1 MMNQVTELEYAGHK
15 GFQAVSIPYEGDDLS
30 MLILVPDMG
39 AFDTFVAGFDD
50 GEMEN
55 LMTSLEPTNLKLSL
69 PKFEFDSAIQL
80 KEALMS
86 MGMIDAFGDA
96 DFSGIDGTLEL
107 FIDEI
112 YHKGWLSVD
121 EAGTEA
127 AAASAVVMSRKGMPI
142 VEAELEINRPF
153 LYLIR
158 DNQTGAILFLGH
170 VVNPAS

>member
-1 MMNQVTELEYAGHK
+1 VTELEYAGHK
-15 GFQAVSIPYEGDDLS
+15 GFQAVSIPYEGDELS

-39 AFDTFVAGFDD
+39 AFETFAAGFDV
-50 GEMEN
+50 GE
-55 LMTSLEPTNLKLSL
+55 LDSVLASLKPTNLKLSL
-69 PKFEFDSAIQL
+69 PKFEFSSAIQL
-80 KEALMS
+80 KEALMN
-86 MGMIDAFGDA
+86 MGMTDAFGDA

-112 YHKGWLSVD
+112 YHQGWLSVD

-142 VEAELEINRPF
+142 VEVELEINRPF

-158 DNQTGAILFLGH
+158 DIQTGAILFLGH

>member
-1 MMNQVTELEYAGHK
+1 
-15 GFQAVSIPYEGDDLS
+15 
-30 MLILVPDMG
+30 MLILLPEAG
-39 AFDTFVAGFDD
+39 SFETFAPSLDFEDIEYIVESLKPA
-50 GEMEN
+50 N
-55 LMTSLEPTNLKLSL
+55 LRLSL
-69 PKFEFDSAIQL
+69 PQFEFDAAIQL
-80 KEALMS
+80 KEALMD
-86 MGMIDAFGDA
+86 MGMTDAFGDA

-112 YHKGWLSVD
+112 YHQGWLSVD

-142 VEAELEINRPF
+142 VEVELEVNRPF